1 MTNASALL
9 LKNARLSG
17 RTEPTDVLIRD
28 GRIAAIQTD
37 ADGAGA
43 AVYDCGGRLLM
54 PSFIDPHTHLDKAF
68 LETPREA
75 EGLMDAV
82 FLTMDYQ
89 KSVPAG
95 QIQADVLRRGARVL
109 DMELQNGSALVRSH
123 VSVDEIWGME
133 AFYASCEL
141 RRRYAGRVDVQLSV
155 PFNAAFEGAWDEAVR
170 AGEIDYIAGYPTVTP
185 DPHAAVDEL
194 FRLAEKYALPLDLH
208 VDESDAADISCF
220 RYVLEKTIRHGMQG
234 RVNCSHVT
242 ALAAVPDAEAEEAI
256 ALCARAGVS
265 VIALPSCNMF
275 LMGRGDRGLVRRGVT
290 RIAELEQAG
299 VNVAIASD
307 NIRDPF
313 RPFGNGDP
321 LEEALLACQILS
333 RGTERGF
340 RSVLNMITV
349 NAARTSGRPDA
360 DLSVGRRAD
369 VVLLDA
375 PDVKQAVIENAA
387 RLLVVKDGRVVA
399 GTKTGI

>member
-256 ALCARAGVS
+256 KLCARAGVS

-340 RSVLNMITV
+340 RSVLDMITV

>member
-28 GRIAAIQTD
+28 GRIAAIQTE

-340 RSVLNMITV
+340 RSVLDMITV